1 MVVLVDTN
9 VILDCLTLREPFA
22 VESGLI
28 LQSCGEGK
36 ITGYVAAHSI
46 TNSFYIL
53 RKMFTVKERK
63 RLLFDLCGFMEI
75 ANVEKS
81 HILNALQNERFD
93 DFEDCIQLECAKAVG
108 AEYIVTRD
116 PVDYANSDI
125 PAVSPHEFLSLLT
138 RYDYP
143 PKGG

>member
-9 VILDCLTLREPFA
+9 IILDCLTLREPFW

-28 LQSCGEGK
+28 LQNCGEGK

-53 RKMFTVKERK
+53 RKMFTTAERK
-63 RLLFDLCGFMEI
+63 KLLFELCGFMEI

-81 HILNALQNERFD
+81 HILNALQDGNFD
-93 DFEDCIQLECAKAVG
+93 DFEDCLQLECAKAAG
-108 AEYIVTRD
+108 AEYIVTRN
-116 PVDYANSDI
+116 PVDYANSEI
-125 PAVSPHEFLSLLT
+125 PAVLPHELLSLLG
-138 RYDYP
+138 RYDYS
-143 PKGG
+143 